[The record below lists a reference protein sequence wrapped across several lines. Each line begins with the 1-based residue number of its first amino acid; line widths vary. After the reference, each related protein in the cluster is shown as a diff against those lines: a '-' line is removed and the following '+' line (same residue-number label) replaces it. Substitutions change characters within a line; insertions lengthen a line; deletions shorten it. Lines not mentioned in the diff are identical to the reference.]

1 LLPAPPSGSRA
12 VWRKSAA
19 GFKQLVAPLKL
30 VEALRQT
37 DALTFGATAPES
49 QHMSSGLD
57 EFGYEFDTG
66 HFRNGSMEIPGRHGV
81 A

>member
-1 LLPAPPSGSRA
+1 
-12 VWRKSAA
+12 
-19 GFKQLVAPLKL
+19 LKL
-30 VEALRQT
+30 VEALRKI
-37 DALTFGATAPES
+37 DALTFGATAPEL